1 MITDT
6 KTQNLRVV
14 LHQIWASLY
23 IEYVVKNPLS
33 PAEHTGGV
41 GVANLLFES
50 GLDSFVVCVGFF
62 DLAGYLADSMTEYLF
77 CILNRLH

>member
-23 IEYVVKNPLS
+23 VEYVVKNPLS
-33 PAEHTGGV
+33 PVEHTGGI

-50 GLDSFVVCVGFF
+50 GLESFIVRTKPINQAVEMEQ
-62 DLAGYLADSMTEYLF
+62 LTERQNTYF
-77 CILNRLH
+77 SS